1 MKTSLLLKGIEVA
14 GVKIGEV
21 AVTHEYSASE
31 AINLMM
37 GGKEFIKS
45 FIKDI
50 PEMATD
56 LKKAYDVVEAINND
70 VVAEDVVEVADKS
83 VIDRYIDMLSI
94 CNSKDDV
101 DRVLIEAIRD
111 EDVNLDDMTKIKD
124 EYEAK
129 LKEIKNRAVDL
140 NSVEAYL
147 RAIAICDDEA
157 ELNEIVSIARLKF
170 DDEDYIVIAQY
181 AETFK
186 MKWHP
191 MYNQLMK

>member
-1 MKTSLLLKGIEVA
+1 MKTSLVFKGIEVA

-21 AVTHEYSASE
+21 AVAHEYSATE

-83 VIDRYIDMLSI
+83 VIDRYIDMLNDCESKNEVDQVLIKAINDEDVELDDITRLYHEAKRTIEEKAGSI
-94 CNSKDDV
+94 TYRYC
-101 DRVLIEAIRD
+101 IEAIKNSTC
-111 EDVNLDDMTKIKD
+111 ES
-124 EYEAK
+124 
-129 LKEIKNRAVDL
+129 EI
-140 NSVEAYL
+140 
-147 RAIAICDDEA
+147 
-157 ELNEIVSIARLKF
+157 NEIVDHARIMLNS
-170 DDEDYIVIAQY
+170 EDYVVVVNTAIQRKQEIVV
-181 AETFK
+181 
-186 MKWHP
+186 
-191 MYNQLMK
+191 L